1 MPHTLYIVG
10 TPLGNAA
17 DWSLRAQQVLAATPV
32 IAAEDT
38 RVTAR
43 LLAHCG
49 ISGPRLLTYTDAF
62 APKKAQRQAE
72 VLAALQAGD
81 VALVSDAGMPGIAD
95 PGSELVQAAIAAG
108 RCEPVIAA
116 AEDLFE

>member
-1 MPHTLYIVG
+1 MHHTLYIVG

-17 DWSLRAQQVLAATPV
+17 DWSPRAQQVLAAAPV

-49 ISGPRLLTYTDAF
+49 LSATRLLTYTCLLYTSPHPRDR
-62 APKKAQRQAE
+62 PR
-72 VLAALQAGD
+72 
-81 VALVSDAGMPGIAD
+81 SRMPA
-95 PGSELVQAAIAAG
+95 SA
-108 RCEPVIAA
+108 
-116 AEDLFE
+116 

>member
-43 LLAHCG
+43 LLAH
-49 ISGPRLLTYTDAF
+49 GPSAIHRWRFVNVRRAAGL
-62 APKKAQRQAE
+62 E
-72 VLAALQAGD
+72 VESLDSTTAD
-81 VALVSDAGMPGIAD
+81 VGTADAG
-95 PGSELVQAAIAAG
+95 
-108 RCEPVIAA
+108 RHR
-116 AEDLFE
+116 